1 MNIIHL
7 KFSTMFGL
15 MFAVAWFDENLK
27 VYQMHWH
34 SMHDEN
40 CIGAKLDYSLDEL
53 HDVKLKIEEILLAYG
68 ASYTLPE

>member
-27 VYQMHWH
+27 VYKMHWH

-53 HDVKLKIEEILLAYG
+53 HDVKLKIEEILLACG